1 METIAEFLART
12 YRERQERDAAAAG
25 VVISTVDKNPD
36 QVAGDLSLAQ
46 DWAKETGKPMPPM
59 PLVEEYRPV
68 FQQQIEAKRN
78 STVLSQNP
86 KLAEFLRDPQNA
98 ALARDDIS
106 GMSYWERVSKSF
118 KMGDAQTVEQ
128 GQEFTRDIG
137 TVLERGPLGRGLDAL
152 GDAADQLMT
161 GPDGE
166 PTLLGRLA
174 NFARSR
180 GMAADG
186 IPRQMVGGEDVTA
199 DQRADAIAGASLG
212 PLYEGAAALISEM
225 EKLQFAPMSYKD
237 VDSLGAGL
245 AFISENL
252 AMSLPQMAAAM
263 SSGAFSPLMQVITLG
278 GEANSE
284 LKERTDL
291 TEEQRV
297 AIASGAGVVMAG
309 LDYFGLSR
317 IFGGVPAGTV
327 VSEAVDGTLVKR
339 LVKNGVI
346 EAVART
352 LQAALA
358 EGTTEALQE
367 AIVVG
372 VTAMSGGEYTAE
384 EVIERLAQGFFAGA
398 GAGGAMRG
406 GVEAVAGGG
415 VAARR
420 MTEGDEKARAA
431 AENQEQIAEIAGA
444 AAQSKLRARIPDV
457 FRAWV
462 ERATENGPAENLYV
476 PADKFT
482 EYFQSIGMDPW
493 ALADE
498 MDGVSRSDLETA
510 LATGGDL
517 RIPTATYAARLAGS
531 EADQFFMENMR
542 FDPDEFTSSEAR
554 AFEDTKAEL
563 MAEAL
568 NEAERIFAE
577 QQELRTYEQEIFDT
591 MVERLRMAGR
601 ATDVATTEAALYP
614 AFYKVMAE
622 RAGIPLGEFIQRYPL
637 PQVRGDIPQGMQAKN
652 VDDLTRT
659 LATARAARQAGVNQ
673 PKTPL
678 LEFISNYGGIIDRG
692 GELAARDAA
701 VVRRGRGRKNLRLAR
716 DPDLFVSS
724 ASAEA
729 GRAFGPDDVAQAA
742 IEAGLMADN
751 PIVQEYRAAMLR
763 GDQVPDLSMALWD
776 EIDRELRGEATMTDE
791 DMNAGPS
798 QDDQIA
804 ELERYLGEIG
814 VSLDDDDAVIRQA
827 IERDQAEQ
835 RRMYGQDGPVKSEQN
850 LGAGETA
857 AMGAVIDALGAEVI
871 ERKYDG
877 SGFGDVAVLRANET
891 DLQISV
897 REDATGV
904 YLTNIAAK
912 AAGDLTEARAGSGVG
927 SAAINALKAY
937 AEKTGKPFAVVGATE
952 PARGFYEKMGMVP
965 ADVTLFMDDGYL
977 TAPASGEGGGG
988 FVYRPAGVSQIK
1000 TESAAFRRWFGGSKV
1015 VDADGEPL
1023 VVYHGTRAEFDAFA
1037 ESDEGIHFG
1046 TGSQAKMRNGKRV
1059 VDAYLKIENPKRVK
1073 DTSGNWKKA
1082 VKAAKAAGYD
1092 GLVYLNRYEG
1102 IPFERFEELRA
1113 RGISDER
1120 MDRMSDAEFRK
1131 LVPEASDSYIAFSP
1145 TQIKSVNN
1153 RGTFD
1158 ASDPRIMYQGAV
1170 DYTVKPPRKLWRGVV
1185 TGEQADGSEGLGT
1198 FMLGRGLYSSP
1209 SKKFAAMYGRPQ
1221 EVSIED
1227 GWPRNPLVLR
1237 GSATGPNLFQDYVL
1251 KNSGFRNMREFNAA
1265 FPDPADWVRSLGYDG
1280 VIAGDEVVK
1289 YQDVQ
1294 DGSRTYGQAAPEV
1307 VQPLY
1312 VVHNLSADKLRHAS
1326 DLGGLAAPSI
1336 AIARGDIGFDN
1347 FGEISLIGDPSMAD
1361 PKAKGVRAFNADV
1374 YSPRQPRARFKV
1386 KEKDAQRVFRAVRSV
1401 ADDLDLRSDMD
1412 ISGMER
1418 DGLSSISANM
1428 GIKAAWLRSL
1438 GEDIPV
1444 QYRDPDPAPVPVA
1457 GYEAFTAVDQFVL
1470 LDDPAFE
1477 AAVQASKDAWRAE
1490 REGKMAASLFAS
1502 TVDRVFDE
1510 NGKVRPSIV
1519 EGAARAVATRNREI
1533 ANYVPKERGD
1543 VDQYQSLIAIDAQ
1556 IAGREEQY
1564 SAWVRS
1570 EFGDVIGDA
1579 YFEDERGRRRDYTL
1593 TNLVREMTRSIRNG
1607 ENWNY
1612 GAGSVRAAVAPEFRN
1627 LSEVKAAR
1635 GQITESDAFGALK
1648 DELNSELFALADK
1661 FAPYHSSGDSFG
1673 WGDIFSEFL
1682 KDLAKGPRYLNEWQ
1696 ASIFSEPVPDD
1707 LIAEAGAFLEKLKG
1721 LPTEYFE
1728 IKMQRAVSLGEFK
1741 VALVP
1746 EKASAETVKTLTDAG
1761 VEVLRYGVEGRQ
1773 AALQRVAGKVFFQPA
1788 YHGSPHLFERFSL
1801 DKIGTGEGA
1810 QAFGW
1815 GMYFAGRKEV
1825 AEYYRNVLTEQ
1836 PNILRLKG
1844 GDVAAAIEQTK
1855 KNIAGLRDRV
1865 AEAEA
1870 RASTPAGRTTLAGWQ
1885 KQLAD
1890 NEAALA
1896 ELESG
1901 RGFGRLFEVDIPEDA
1916 ELLDWDAPLSEQ
1928 PASVLE
1934 KLQPLLPRFTAEDDA
1949 LLAELGVEVT
1959 GEATG
1964 ANPVLEMTGQ
1974 QFYEGLKDRLR
1985 SDRAASEA
1993 LRDAGIPGHRYL
2005 DGGSRADGDGSRNYV
2020 IYDDNRIQVTR
2031 FEQEQRGSIA
2041 FPGAG
2046 VGNGDTVISL
2056 FRKADLSTLMHESG
2070 HYFLTVLQDMAG
2082 KGEASAV
2089 AEFET
2094 IKAWWRSN
2102 AQAVA
2107 KDAMRVMPDVK
2118 VTEADVIAALDNGT
2132 TGNVLLDAAIDVGM
2146 QEQFA
2151 RSFEA
2156 YLMEGK
2162 APSVELRGA
2171 FEKFRAW
2178 LLSVYRSLRGLNVEI
2193 DDNIR
2198 AVFDRMLATD
2208 QEIAEAR
2215 TQTGDRG
2222 PMFTEAPAGMSPED
2236 WARYQAIGKAAQDE
2250 AASRLLAETMGP
2262 IRREQEAAYRAEKD
2276 AVRAEVEPQ
2285 INARREYRAIEW
2297 MGNRRWLG
2305 ADQPQ
2310 GLPDMRLDRQ
2320 ALVDR
2325 YGEGVLKTL
2334 PRGKFTLYA
2343 NEGGVDPEIA
2353 AGLFGFSSA
2362 DEMILALERAPRRA
2376 EAIAAE
2382 VEKIMF
2388 ERHGDP
2394 LRDGTVEAKA
2404 IEAVHGDKRARMLA
2418 IELDVL
2424 RAAPGGTKSAV
2435 AVFRE
2440 MARGTLAGMRV
2451 RDAMAANRYL
2461 TAERKAGEASYRAAA
2476 NGDMQAAAEAKR
2488 RQLLNHMLYT
2498 EARKIEAEVEAAEK
2512 LAARLQKKSTREKL
2526 AGDYLEAIDEILGR
2540 YDFRRLS
2547 GKAED
2552 RRGALQAYVERMKAE
2567 GRENELAIP
2576 ERILQ
2581 DAARTPYKRLTVE
2594 HLRGVVDSLKNIE
2607 HTARLKQKLID
2618 AQSQRDLD
2626 AVVDDILGAFDAN
2639 VKPQPPGRVGTT
2651 GERFRAGTRAFLD
2664 LVLNASSLLREIDGF
2679 KDLGPAFSNLKAPID
2694 AAMNRLQARREKAAM
2709 DLDALYGVYTKDERR
2724 KMAVRQFVPEIGASL
2739 SKWERIAVALNM
2751 GNEGNYQ
2758 RLTDTNVRGG
2768 FTEAQVKAIVA
2779 SLDARDARFV
2789 QSVWDYL
2796 ETFRGDIEAREKRV
2810 TGVAPKW
2817 VESRPVQI
2825 AGIDLRGGYYPLKYD
2840 PRLSSLARDDAAQD
2854 IAKSL
2859 QAGRFGKAQTRNGH
2873 LKERATSSG
2882 RPVELDISVLHR
2894 HVQQVVYDLELSE
2907 PVANSWRILQDGRI
2921 RDAFVNAGKQADFD
2935 ALEIWLKDVAE
2946 GELRA
2951 GDVAGQMAR
2960 RFKSNFTAAKLAFN
2974 LSTVAVQITGVAQ
2987 SMVVVGKADFLKG
3000 VQMALR
3006 PGIRDEVHAK
3016 SQFMRDRSTT
3026 FNKDI
3031 FDLYNDPRLGP
3042 VASRWTEIRNDWI
3055 APAGFWL
3062 MTKVQS
3068 YLVDVPTWLA
3078 GYQQGLRKF
3087 GGDEAKAVAY
3097 ADDIVKRSQASGIF
3111 SDRSAIERGS
3121 GSMRMRQNEF
3131 LRLFTTL
3138 GSYMFAK
3145 FNVAYER
3152 TGRARQVIEREGLS
3166 LRSAQEAVSWT
3177 IDVAFLF
3184 TLEAVLYAAIKG
3196 RLPDEEDDEDDD
3208 GMTDEWAAYLAKE
3221 TALSFMSTIP
3231 FVRDIGSVLTG
3242 FGGGGAYGAITEELA
3257 KPLIQAGQGE
3267 VDAALVK
3274 SVISATGLFTGLPSG
3289 QINRAVDAGW
3299 RQAEGDDVSPAEY
3312 LLGRIGK

>member
-12 YRERQERDAAAAG
+12 ARERQERDVAAAG
-25 VVISTVDKNPD
+25 VVISTTDKNPD

-46 DWAKETGKPMPPM
+46 DWAKETGRPVPPM

-78 STVLSQNP
+78 TTILSSSP
-86 KLAEFLRDPQNA
+86 KLAEWLRDPQNA

-118 KMGDAQTVEQ
+118 KMGDAKLVKQ
-128 GQEFTRDIG
+128 GHEFTRDIG

-180 GMAADG
+180 VMAADG
-186 IPRQMVGGEDVTA
+186 IPRQMVGGADVTA

-225 EKLQFAPMSYKD
+225 EKQQFAPMSYKD
-237 VDSLGAGL
+237 VDGLGAGL
-245 AFISENL
+245 QFISENL
-252 AMSLPQMAAAM
+252 SMSLPQMAAAM
-263 SSGAFSPLMQVITLG
+263 TSGAFSPFIQVITLG

-291 TEEQRV
+291 PEDQRV

-317 IFGGVPAGTV
+317 IFGGIPAGKV
-327 VSEAVDGTLVKR
+327 VTEAVEGTLVDR
-339 LVKNGVI
+339 LVKNGVS
-346 EAVART
+346 EAVGRT
-352 LQAALA
+352 IQAALA

-384 EVIERLAQGFFAGA
+384 EVIDRLAQGFFAGA

-415 VAARR
+415 AAARR
-420 MTEGDEKARAA
+420 MSEGDEKVRAA
-431 AENQEQIAEIAGA
+431 AENQERIAEIAEQS
-444 AAQSKLRARIPDV
+444 AQSKLRARMPDV

-462 ERATENGPAENLYV
+462 ERATENGPAESLYV

-482 EYFQSIGMDPW
+482 EYFQSIGMDPY

-542 FDPDEFTSSEAR
+542 FDPDEFTSAEAR

-591 MVERLRMAGR
+591 MVERLRIAGR

-622 RAGIPLGEFIQRYPL
+622 RAGIPLGEFIRRYPL
-637 PQVRGDIPQGMQAKN
+637 PQVRGDIPQGMQARD

-659 LATARAARQAGVNQ
+659 LATARAQREAGVSQ
-673 PKTPL
+673 PRTPL

-692 GELAARDAA
+692 GELAARDAE
-701 VVRRGRGRKNLRLAR
+701 VIRRGRGRKNLRLAR
-716 DPDLFVSS
+716 DPNLFVSS

-729 GRAFGPDDVAQAA
+729 GRAFGPDDVAMAA

-751 PIVQEYRAAMLR
+751 PVVQEYRAAMMR
-763 GDQVPDLSMALWD
+763 GDQVPDITLAFWD
-776 EIDRELRGEATMTDE
+776 EIDRELRGDATMTDE

-798 QDDQIA
+798 QDEQIA

-814 VSLDDDDAVIRQA
+814 VSLDDDDATIRAA

-835 RRMYGQDGPVKSEQN
+835 RRMYGQFAGPQS
-850 LGAGETA
+850 ETA
-857 AMGAVIDALGAEVI
+857 DIHAL
-871 ERKYDG
+871 
-877 SGFGDVAVLRANET
+877 
-891 DLQISV
+891 
-897 REDATGV
+897 
-904 YLTNIAAK
+904 
-912 AAGDLTEARAGSGVG
+912 ARAKDMIAGGA
-927 SAAINALKAY
+927 SA
-937 AEKTGKPFAVVGATE
+937 EQVRRETGWF
-952 PARGFYEKMGMVP
+952 RGPDMK
-965 ADVTLFMDDGYL
+965 
-977 TAPASGEGGGG
+977 
-988 FVYRPAGVSQIK
+988 
-1000 TESAAFRRWFGGSKV
+1000 W
-1015 VDADGEPL
+1015 
-1023 VVYHGTRAEFDAFA
+1023 
-1037 ESDEGIHFG
+1037 
-1046 TGSQAKMRNGKRV
+1046 
-1059 VDAYLKIENPKRVK
+1059 
-1073 DTSGNWKKA
+1073 
-1082 VKAAKAAGYD
+1082 
-1092 GLVYLNRYEG
+1092 RYE
-1102 IPFERFEELRA
+1102 
-1113 RGISDER
+1113 ISDEDARFSTAGIVTPEDVAAEIGDEIKVAPDPKNPDLFRATWGEGQNYTGAFGRSEQDAIDSLLRAIAKKRTPADAFNPSNIKSGTEYALGDILDHDRLFAAYPDLKMIPVRFDSDLKSWGAVNGYGSEMTLNADRIKAEGGDLMSTILHEVQHLIQRREGFARGGNTEMSAQVKTALQRLVQSKQGEVSRFENENRLLFMEADEARRMVGYANMFQDFDRLMGYSR
-1120 MDRMSDAEFRK
+1120 MDRPSGVFRHIRNATQWFHTPIIRENADLNLRASELYRSLYALPRRGPKRNAFLRQFSFDLAQLLREAVPPARWEMLTNDSRKTTSMLKALEREASRASAKLKPHYELKKDARIAKDQSDANQYRSPFEVYQLLAGEVEARNTQNRAAMTDAERRDTP
-1131 LVPEASDSYIAFSP
+1131 PEA
-1145 TQIKSVNN
+1145 TM
-1153 RGTFD
+1153 T
-1158 ASDPRIMYQGAV
+1158 V
-1170 DYTVKPPRKLWRGVV
+1170 DRDRGVRDRISTEDV
-1185 TGEQADGSEGLGT
+1185 IVVMQTGEIDTPFIANMEAPEG
-1198 FMLGRGLYSSP
+1198 
-1209 SKKFAAMYGRPQ
+1209 
-1221 EVSIED
+1221 
-1227 GWPRNPLVLR
+1227 
-1237 GSATGPNLFQDYVL
+1237 
-1251 KNSGFRNMREFNAA
+1251 
-1265 FPDPADWVRSLGYDG
+1265 
-1280 VIAGDEVVK
+1280 
-1289 YQDVQ
+1289 
-1294 DGSRTYGQAAPEV
+1294 RTYGQAARTIEV
-1307 VQPLY
+1307 GGIELPVNSDGTVTVYHGTTAEAADMIVRAGVLRSAAEPSVY
-1312 VVHNLSADKLRHAS
+1312 VTTAVT
-1326 DLGGLAAPSI
+1326 GETGY
-1336 AIARGDIGFDN
+1336 GDGTVVAVDVM
-1347 FGEISLIGDPSMAD
+1347 PSMLRLDDEFPDGRAD
-1361 PKAKGVRAFNADV
+1361 FAIDRPAVRVVRA
-1374 YSPRQPRARFKV
+1374 R
-1386 KEKDAQRVFRAVRSV
+1386 
-1401 ADDLDLRSDMD
+1401 
-1412 ISGMER
+1412 I
-1418 DGLSSISANM
+1418 
-1428 GIKAAWLRSL
+1428 
-1438 GEDIPV
+1438 
-1444 QYRDPDPAPVPVA
+1444 VA
-1457 GYEAFTAVDQFVL
+1457 GG
-1470 LDDPAFE
+1470 
-1477 AAVQASKDAWRAE
+1477 S
-1490 REGKMAASLFAS
+1490 GK
-1502 TVDRVFDE
+1502 TY
-1510 NGKVRPSIV
+1510 N
-1519 EGAARAVATRNREI
+1519 
-1533 ANYVPKERGD
+1533 
-1543 VDQYQSLIAIDAQ
+1543 
-1556 IAGREEQY
+1556 
-1564 SAWVRS
+1564 
-1570 EFGDVIGDA
+1570 
-1579 YFEDERGRRRDYTL
+1579 
-1593 TNLVREMTRSIRNG
+1593 
-1607 ENWNY
+1607 
-1612 GAGSVRAAVAPEFRN
+1612 
-1627 LSEVKAAR
+1627 
-1635 GQITESDAFGALK
+1635 
-1648 DELNSELFALADK
+1648 
-1661 FAPYHSSGDSFG
+1661 
-1673 WGDIFSEFL
+1673 
-1682 KDLAKGPRYLNEWQ
+1682 
-1696 ASIFSEPVPDD
+1696 
-1707 LIAEAGAFLEKLKG
+1707 
-1721 LPTEYFE
+1721 
-1728 IKMQRAVSLGEFK
+1728 
-1741 VALVP
+1741 
-1746 EKASAETVKTLTDAG
+1746 
-1761 VEVLRYGVEGRQ
+1761 
-1773 AALQRVAGKVFFQPA
+1773 QPA

-1801 DKIGTGEGA
+1801 NAIGTGEGA

-1815 GMYFAGRKEV
+1815 GLYFAGRREV
-1825 AEYYRNVLTEQ
+1825 AEYYRQTLTLDQGFTFDGKPGLTRAEIGDLVNAEFPGFLDNVS
-1836 PNILRLKG
+1836 
-1844 GDVAAAIEQTK
+1844 
-1855 KNIAGLRDRV
+1855 
-1865 AEAEA
+1865 
-1870 RASTPAGRTTLAGWQ
+1870 RASGVSDKLI
-1885 KQLAD
+1885 D
-1890 NEAALA
+1890 DIVY
-1896 ELESG
+1896 G
-1901 RGFGRLFEVDIPEDA
+1901 RGDRQYKDGSDRARVYDALKDRISRPDAGRLFEVDIPEDA

-1928 PASVLE
+1928 PAAVLE

-1959 GEATG
+1959 DEATG

-1974 QFYEGLKDRLR
+1974 QFYEWLKDSLR

-1993 LRDAGIPGHRYL
+1993 LRSAGIPGHRYL
-2005 DGGSRADGDGSRNYV
+2005 DGGSRADGDGTRNYV
-2020 IYDDNRIQVTR
+2020 IYDEDRIQVTR
-2031 FEQEQRGSIA
+2031 FEQEQRGSVA
-2041 FPGAG
+2041 FPSAG
-2046 VGNGDTVISL
+2046 VGNGDTVVSL
-2056 FRKADLSTLMHESG
+2056 FRKADLSTFLHESG
-2070 HYFLTVLQDMAG
+2070 HYFLTVMQDMAG

-2089 AEFET
+2089 AEFDT
-2094 IKAWWRSN
+2094 LKAWWRSN
-2102 AQAVA
+2102 AAAVA

-2162 APSVELRGA
+2162 APSVELRTA

-2178 LLSVYRSLRGLNVEI
+2178 LVSVYRSLRGLNVEI

-2236 WARYQAIGKAAQDE
+2236 WARYQAIGQAAQDE
-2250 AASRLLAETMGP
+2250 AASRLLAETMAP
-2262 IRREQEAAYRAEKD
+2262 IRREAEAAYRAEKD

-2285 INARREYRAIEW
+2285 VNARREYRAIEW

-2320 ALVDR
+2320 TLVDR

-2353 AGLFGFSSA
+2353 AGLFGFGSA
-2362 DEMILALERAPRRA
+2362 DEMIRALERAPKRA
-2376 EAIAAE
+2376 EAITAE
-2382 VEKIMF
+2382 VEKVMF

-2552 RRGALQAYVERMKAE
+2552 RRGALAAYVERMKAE

-2576 ERILQ
+2576 ERVLQ

-2626 AVVDDILGAFDAN
+2626 AVVDDILGAFDDN

-2651 GERFRAGTRAFLD
+2651 GERIRAGTRAFLD
-2664 LVLNASSLLREIDGF
+2664 LVLNAGTLLREIDGF

-2709 DLDALYGVYTKDERR
+2709 DLDALYEVYTKDERR

-2758 RLTDTNVRGG
+2758 RLTDTKVRGG

-2779 SLDARDARFV
+2779 SLDARDAQFV

-2796 ETFRGDIEAREKRV
+2796 ETFRSDIAAREKRV
-2810 TGVAPKW
+2810 TGVEPKW
-2817 VESRPVQI
+2817 VEARPVQI

-2987 SMVVVGKADFLKG
+2987 SMVVIGKADFLKG

-3055 APAGFWL
+3055 APAGFYL

-3111 SDRSAIERGS
+3111 SDRSAVERGS
-3121 GSMRMRQNEF
+3121 ASMRTRQNEF

-3274 SVISATGLFTGLPSG
+3274 SVISATGLFTGLPAG

>member
-1 METIAEFLART
+1 MESISEFIART
-12 YRERQERDAAAAG
+12 ARERQERDAAAAG

-36 QVAGDLSLAQ
+36 QVAGDMALAQ
-46 DWAKETGKPMPPM
+46 QWAQETGNPMPPM

-86 KLAEFLRDPQNA
+86 KLAAWLRDPQNA
-98 ALARDDIS
+98 ALAKDDVENMGAFEATVNAVQRF
-106 GMSYWERVSKSF
+106 GMSIPQTYNQAMAARFAGQAQDAQRSFAEIVYDERDPIIVDGVEVARALPGPGDAVSAGWRYLTSRWTDLVTDPEAQAQRYQMAAGEMRRAIAETPMTADAQAIGQRAMSINTGSI
-118 KMGDAQTVEQ
+118 MGDV
-128 GQEFTRDIG
+128 
-137 TVLERGPLGRGLDAL
+137 
-152 GDAADQLMT
+152 AA
-161 GPDGE
+161 
-166 PTLLGRLA
+166 
-174 NFARSR
+174 FA
-180 GMAADG
+180 DL
-186 IPRQMVGGEDVTA
+186 IGEDPLSFASFLAQVSA
-199 DQRADAIAGASLG
+199 ESLPAIGASLG
-212 PLYEGAAALISEM
+212 VGLATRDLRAAALTMGVLSGVRE
-225 EKLQFAPMSYKD
+225 Y
-237 VDSLGAGL
+237 GASAIELIEENGYDPRTPEGAL
-245 AFISENL
+245 AAIRDEE
-252 AMSLPQMAAAM
+252 
-263 SSGAFSPLMQVITLG
+263 LMR
-278 GEANSE
+278 EANA
-284 LKERTDL
+284 RGL
-291 TEEQRV
+291 TR
-297 AIASGAGVVMAG
+297 SVV
-309 LDYFGLSR
+309 
-317 IFGGVPAGTV
+317 I
-327 VSEAVDGTLVKR
+327 
-339 LVKNGVI
+339 
-346 EAVART
+346 
-352 LQAALA
+352 
-358 EGTTEALQE
+358 
-367 AIVVG
+367 
-372 VTAMSGGEYTAE
+372 
-384 EVIERLAQGFFAGA
+384 
-398 GAGGAMRG
+398 GAMDTLSF
-406 GVEAVAGGG
+406 AVAGVRLADNTFLNVAAQSVAQAAMGASGEALGQVSSGQRFNIVDVIIEGMAEFVTAPVEVG
-415 VAARR
+415 VAGVSTFR
-420 MTEGDEKARAA
+420 ENQARARVA
-431 AENQEQIAEIAGA
+431 ADRQRQIEAIAQQSM
-444 AAQSKLRARIPDV
+444 QSKLRARMPDV

-542 FDPDEFTSSEAR
+542 FDPDEFTSAEAR

-601 ATDVATTEAALYP
+601 ATDVAKTEAALYP

-622 RAGIPLGEFIQRYPL
+622 RAGIPLGEFIRRYPL
-637 PQVRGDIPQGMQAKN
+637 PQVRGDTPQGMQAKN

-673 PKTPL
+673 PQTPL

-751 PIVQEYRAAMLR
+751 PVVMEYKAAMER
-763 GDQVPDLSMALWD
+763 GDQIPDITRALWD
-776 EIDRELRGEATMTDE
+776 EIDRELRGDATMTDE

-814 VSLDDDDAVIRQA
+814 VSLDDDDATIRAA

-835 RRMYGQDGPVKSEQN
+835 RRMYGQAEPVGSDAFREWAGTDAPVIEPNKINSTDFSRPGPFVMRAFHGTTHDFDRFDASIRGNREGQFGAVNYFTSSEADASGNYGDAGPDLTARIERRAEEISEAMYDDPEAYGLDPEQAEDFGVRIDRAREIARQEVAGGEART
-850 LGAGETA
+850 LEVYIRTERPFVIGGEIAGERSPFIEF
-857 AMGAVIDALGAEVI
+857 VDFEALDRQAI
-871 ERKYDG
+871 ERVAENEGVTVQEIEANRDDYQDMLDDARYEIQDEAENPLIVAVQTVADRYGVDPGDLFNDLYEITSEGATHSQLEQSLRSSEALMYAEDPEDG
-877 SGFGDVAVLRANET
+877 SLVGYQMLAEIIRELGFDSIILKNADIRFSTMEMQPFTSHVHVFDEFN
-891 DLQISV
+891 
-897 REDATGV
+897 
-904 YLTNIAAK
+904 TNIKAVNNQGSFDRNDPRILYQGAAPDTPVQRLISQARERIARK
-912 AAGDLTEARAGSGVG
+912 EAMSEELA
-927 SAAINALKAY
+927 SA
-937 AEKTGKPFAVVGATE
+937 GKPVMF
-952 PARGFYEKMGMVP
+952 
-965 ADVTLFMDDGYL
+965 
-977 TAPASGEGGGG
+977 
-988 FVYRPAGVSQIK
+988 
-1000 TESAAFRRWFGGSKV
+1000 
-1015 VDADGEPL
+1015 
-1023 VVYHGTRAEFDAFA
+1023 
-1037 ESDEGIHFG
+1037 
-1046 TGSQAKMRNGKRV
+1046 
-1059 VDAYLKIENPKRVK
+1059 
-1073 DTSGNWKKA
+1073 
-1082 VKAAKAAGYD
+1082 
-1092 GLVYLNRYEG
+1092 
-1102 IPFERFEELRA
+1102 
-1113 RGISDER
+1113 
-1120 MDRMSDAEFRK
+1120 
-1131 LVPEASDSYIAFSP
+1131 EASDGQRAMAGPDMS
-1145 TQIKSVNN
+1145 
-1153 RGTFD
+1153 
-1158 ASDPRIMYQGAV
+1158 
-1170 DYTVKPPRKLWRGVV
+1170 KPGGFRLTYLG
-1185 TGEQADGSEGLGT
+1185 ADGQPSGHSEFKTLKEAVRRALDDQFEPVG
-1198 FMLGRGLYSSP
+1198 GR
-1209 SKKFAAMYGRPQ
+1209 
-1221 EVSIED
+1221 
-1227 GWPRNPLVLR
+1227 
-1237 GSATGPNLFQDYVL
+1237 
-1251 KNSGFRNMREFNAA
+1251 
-1265 FPDPADWVRSLGYDG
+1265 
-1280 VIAGDEVVK
+1280 
-1289 YQDVQ
+1289 
-1294 DGSRTYGQAAPEV
+1294 YGQAAIRDLASVEAVAAAAGVDLSVSEYGGLINVSRIIAGERGKGSGTRVMEALAEYADATGKMIALTP
-1307 VQPLY
+1307 
-1312 VVHNLSADKLRHAS
+1312 SAD
-1326 DLGGLAAPSI
+1326 
-1336 AIARGDIGFDN
+1336 
-1347 FGEISLIGDPSMAD
+1347 FG
-1361 PKAKGVRAFNADV
+1361 
-1374 YSPRQPRARFKV
+1374 
-1386 KEKDAQRVFRAVRSV
+1386 
-1401 ADDLDLRSDMD
+1401 
-1412 ISGMER
+1412 
-1418 DGLSSISANM
+1418 
-1428 GIKAAWLRSL
+1428 
-1438 GEDIPV
+1438 
-1444 QYRDPDPAPVPVA
+1444 
-1457 GYEAFTAVDQFVL
+1457 
-1470 LDDPAFE
+1470 
-1477 AAVQASKDAWRAE
+1477 
-1490 REGKMAASLFAS
+1490 
-1502 TVDRVFDE
+1502 
-1510 NGKVRPSIV
+1510 
-1519 EGAARAVATRNREI
+1519 
-1533 ANYVPKERGD
+1533 
-1543 VDQYQSLIAIDAQ
+1543 
-1556 IAGREEQY
+1556 
-1564 SAWVRS
+1564 
-1570 EFGDVIGDA
+1570 
-1579 YFEDERGRRRDYTL
+1579 
-1593 TNLVREMTRSIRNG
+1593 
-1607 ENWNY
+1607 
-1612 GAGSVRAAVAPEFRN
+1612 GSVSRLRQFYKRFGFIDNKGRN
-1627 LSEVKAAR
+1627 
-1635 GQITESDAFGALK
+1635 K
-1648 DELNSELFALADK
+1648 D
-1661 FAPYHSSGDSFG
+1661 
-1673 WGDIFSEFL
+1673 FST
-1682 KDLAKGPRYLNEWQ
+1682 R
-1696 ASIFSEPVPDD
+1696 
-1707 LIAEAGAFLEKLKG
+1707 
-1721 LPTEYFE
+1721 
-1728 IKMQRAVSLGEFK
+1728 
-1741 VALVP
+1741 
-1746 EKASAETVKTLTDAG
+1746 ETMYRMPNTR
-1761 VEVLRYGVEGRQ
+1761 RYG
-1773 AALQRVAGKVFFQPA
+1773 QPA

-1801 DKIGTGEGA
+1801 GAIGTGEGA

-1815 GMYFAGRKEV
+1815 GMYFAGRREV
-1825 AEYYRNVLTEQ
+1825 AEYYRQTLTLDQGFTFDGKPGLTRAEIGDLVNAEFPGFLDNVS
-1836 PNILRLKG
+1836 
-1844 GDVAAAIEQTK
+1844 
-1855 KNIAGLRDRV
+1855 
-1865 AEAEA
+1865 
-1870 RASTPAGRTTLAGWQ
+1870 RASGVSDKLI
-1885 KQLAD
+1885 D
-1890 NEAALA
+1890 DIVY
-1896 ELESG
+1896 G
-1901 RGFGRLFEVDIPEDA
+1901 RGDRQYKDGSDRARVYDALKDRISRPDAGRLFEVDIPEDA

-1964 ANPVLEMTGQ
+1964 ADPVLEMTGA
-1974 QFYEGLKDRLR
+1974 QFYQDLADRLGATNWPVGANADQR
-1985 SDRAASEA
+1985 RAVVRNAHRAASEA
-1993 LRDAGIPGHRYL
+1993 LRASGIPGHRYL

-2020 IYDDNRIQVTR
+2020 IYDEDRIQVTR
-2031 FEQEQRGSIA
+2031 FEQEQRGSVA

-2056 FRKADLSTLMHESG
+2056 FRKADLSTFLHESG

-2222 PMFTEAPAGMSPED
+2222 PMFTEAPAGMSPDD
-2236 WARYQAIGKAAQDE
+2236 WARYQAIGQAAQDE
-2250 AASRLLAETMGP
+2250 AASRLLAETMAP

-2362 DEMILALERAPRRA
+2362 DEMILALERAPKRA

-2435 AVFRE
+2435 SVFRE

-2576 ERILQ
+2576 ERVLQ

-2664 LVLNASSLLREIDGF
+2664 LVLNATTLLREIDGF

-2810 TGVAPKW
+2810 TGVSPKW
-2817 VESRPVQI
+2817 VEARPVQI

-3078 GYQQGLRKF
+3078 GYNQGLRKF

-3111 SDRSAIERGS
+3111 SDRSAVERGS

-3208 GMTDEWAAYLAKE
+3208 GMTDEWAAYLAKG

-3274 SVISATGLFTGLPSG
+3274 SVISATGLFTGLPAG

>member
-12 YRERQERDAAAAG
+12 ARERQGQDAAAAG
-25 VVISTVDKNPD
+25 IVISTVDKNPD
-36 QVAGDLSLAQ
+36 QFAGDMTLAQ
-46 DWAKETGKPMPPM
+46 DWAKETGKPVPPM

-78 STVLSQNP
+78 STVLAGNP
-86 KLAEFLRDPQNA
+86 KLAAWLRDPQNS
-98 ALARDDIS
+98 ALARDDLEGLS
-106 GMSYWERVSKSF
+106 FWEGKVLNSPGALTRAVGRGAERVTTIPGALAGRMNAEVANDIGKTF
-118 KMGDAQTVEQ
+118 DQILAEEAAKYNGEVPPALMGDVRRKAQLRFDMTDGLTEVDRDRF
-128 GQEFTRDIG
+128 QEEARAQFQSVVDTMKRIEAVPMSEAASRFRDETLKSADNTLMG
-137 TVLERGPLGRGLDAL
+137 VLSAFGSDPSGGISFLLET
-152 GDAADQLMT
+152 AA
-161 GPDGE
+161 E
-166 PTLLGRLA
+166 
-174 NFARSR
+174 S
-180 GMAADG
+180 
-186 IPRQMVGGEDVTA
+186 IPQ
-199 DQRADAIAGASLG
+199 I
-212 PLYEGAAALISEM
+212 GAAGVATL
-225 EKLQFAPMSYKD
+225 A
-237 VDSLGAGL
+237 AG
-245 AFISENL
+245 
-252 AMSLPQMAAAM
+252 P
-263 SSGAFSPLMQVITLG
+263 
-278 GEANSE
+278 
-284 LKERTDL
+284 
-291 TEEQRV
+291 
-297 AIASGAGVVMAG
+297 GAGVATMGAASF
-309 LDYFGLSR
+309 LTESTTE
-317 IFGGVPAGTV
+317 TV
-327 VSEAVDGTLVKR
+327 QFLREKNIDLTTPEAAFQVLGDQSLLQEAVDRGLARGMIVGLLDAVSGGVAGQQLAKSALGNLFLQSLAQAGLGGAGEAGAQMATDGTLNWADIVT
-339 LVKNGVI
+339 
-346 EAVART
+346 E
-352 LQAALA
+352 ALA
-358 EGTTEALQE
+358 EFATSPIEIAAL
-367 AIVVG
+367 
-372 VTAMSGGEYTAE
+372 
-384 EVIERLAQGFFAGA
+384 
-398 GAGGAMRG
+398 GGAKLTEVRRNQIRAK
-406 GVEAVAGGG
+406 EA
-415 VAARR
+415 AAR
-420 MTEGDEKARAA
+420 EA
-431 AENQEQIAEIAGA
+431 QITEIAQA
-444 AAQSKLRARIPDV
+444 SMASKLRARMPDV

-482 EYFQSIGMDPW
+482 EYFQSIGMDPY

-498 MDGVSRSDLETA
+498 MDGVGRADLETA

-517 RIPTATYAARLAGS
+517 RIPTSTYAAKLAGS
-531 EADQFFMENMR
+531 DADQFFMENMR
-542 FDPDEFTSSEAR
+542 FDPDEFTSAEAR

-563 MAEAL
+563 MAEAM
-568 NEAERIFAE
+568 NEAEKIFAD

-591 MVERLRMAGR
+591 MVERLRIAGR

-622 RAGIPLGEFIQRYPL
+622 RAGIPLGEFIRRYPL
-637 PQVRGDIPQGMQAKN
+637 PQVRGDIPQGMQARD

-659 LATARAARQAGVNQ
+659 LATARAQREAGVNQ
-673 PKTPL
+673 PRTPL
-678 LEFISNYGGIIDRG
+678 LEFISNWGGISDMG

-701 VVRRGRGRKNLRLAR
+701 VVKRGRGRKSLRLQR
-716 DPDLFVSS
+716 DPALPTRDAALR
-724 ASAEA
+724 
-729 GRAFGPDDVAQAA
+729 GYGPDDVAQAA

-751 PIVQEYRAAMLR
+751 PIVMEYQRAMAA
-763 GDQVPDLSMALWD
+763 GDPVPDITQAIWE
-776 EIDRELRGEATMTDE
+776 EIDKELRGEASTRAE

-804 ELERYLGEIG
+804 EMERYLAELG

-827 IERDQAEQ
+827 IERDQAAQ
-835 RRMYGQDGPVKSEQN
+835 RRMYGQDGLIATDSE
-850 LGAGETA
+850 AFKA
-857 AMGAVIDALGAEVI
+857 W
-871 ERKYDG
+871 
-877 SGFGDVAVLRANET
+877 FGD
-891 DLQISV
+891 SV
-897 REDATGV
+897 VTGP
-904 YLTNIAAK
+904 
-912 AAGDLTEARAGSGVG
+912 G
-927 SAAINALKAY
+927 
-937 AEKTGKPFAVVGATE
+937 
-952 PARGFYEKMGMVP
+952 
-965 ADVTLFMDDGYL
+965 
-977 TAPASGEGGGG
+977 
-988 FVYRPAGVSQIK
+988 
-1000 TESAAFRRWFGGSKV
+1000 
-1015 VDADGEPL
+1015 GEPL
-1023 VVYHGTRAEFDAFA
+1023 VVYHGTDRQFEAFNADAPSATGVTTRAFFFT
-1037 ESDEGIHFG
+1037 ESQGVADGYG
-1046 TGSQAKMRNGKRV
+1046 DNVMPV
-1059 VDAYLKIENPKRVK
+1059 YLKIESPVELDFGGKSRVFF
-1073 DTSGNWKKA
+1073 DGEMRSPSEL
-1082 VKAAKAAGYD
+1082 AARIAEINDDLAIGAFDLDGDLRYELEGAGWDYLGAETID
-1092 GLVYLNRYEG
+1092 GLVLKNVDD
-1102 IPFERFEELRA
+1102 
-1113 RGISDER
+1113 S
-1120 MDRMSDAEFRK
+1120 MSMFGGEITTHY
-1131 LVPEASDSYIAFSP
+1131 VAFTP

-1158 ASDPRIMYQGAV
+1158 ASDPRILYQGAN
-1170 DYTVKPPRKLWRGVV
+1170 
-1185 TGEQADGSEGLGT
+1185 
-1198 FMLGRGLYSSP
+1198 
-1209 SKKFAAMYGRPQ
+1209 
-1221 EVSIED
+1221 EV
-1227 GWPRNPLVLR
+1227 
-1237 GSATGPNLFQDYVL
+1237 ATAL
-1251 KNSGFRNMREFNAA
+1251 
-1265 FPDPADWVRSLGYDG
+1265 
-1280 VIAGDEVVK
+1280 
-1289 YQDVQ
+1289 
-1294 DGSRTYGQAAPEV
+1294 PE
-1307 VQPLY
+1307 QPLY
-1312 VVHNLSADKLRHAS
+1312 VVHNLSAEKLRYATE
-1326 DLGGLAAPSI
+1326 LGGLAAPSI
-1336 AIARGDIGFDN
+1336 AIARGDIGFDQ

-1361 PKAKGVRAFNADV
+1361 PKKKGVRAFNADV

-1386 KEKDAQRVFRAVRSV
+1386 KEKDANRVFKAVRSV
-1401 ADDLDLRSDMD
+1401 ADDLDLRTDMD

-1438 GEDIPV
+1438 GEDIP
-1444 QYRDPDPAPVPVA
+1444 
-1457 GYEAFTAVDQFVL
+1457 
-1470 LDDPAFE
+1470 
-1477 AAVQASKDAWRAE
+1477 
-1490 REGKMAASLFAS
+1490 
-1502 TVDRVFDE
+1502 
-1510 NGKVRPSIV
+1510 
-1519 EGAARAVATRNREI
+1519 ARRNREI
-1533 ANYVPKERGD
+1533 AQYVPKERGD
-1543 VDQYQSLIAIDAQ
+1543 VDQYQTMIAIDAQ
-1556 IAGREEQY
+1556 IAGREDQY
-1564 SAWVRS
+1564 SDWVRS

-1579 YFEDERGRRRDYTL
+1579 YFEDANGRRRDYTMA
-1593 TNLVREMTRSIRNG
+1593 NIVREMTRGLRDAEG
-1607 ENWNY
+1607 FNY
-1612 GAGSVRAAVAPEFRN
+1612 GVGNVRATVAPEFRTMA
-1627 LSEVKAAR
+1627 EIKAAR
-1635 GQITESDAFGALK
+1635 EQIVTEQAMDALK
-1648 DELNSELFALADK
+1648 TEVGNELFALADK
-1661 FAPYHSSGDSFG
+1661 FAPYHSSGKGFG

-1682 KDLAKGPRYLNEWQ
+1682 KDMGKGRRFVDQWQ
-1696 ASIFSEPVPDD
+1696 ATIFSEPVPDE
-1707 LIAEAGAFLEKLKG
+1707 LLAEAAAYLQKLRD

-1801 DKIGTGEGA
+1801 EKIGTGEGA

-1815 GMYFAGRKEV
+1815 GLYFAGRKEV
-1825 AEYYRNVLTEQ
+1825 AEYYRNALS
-1836 PNILRLKG
+1836 
-1844 GDVAAAIEQTK
+1844 
-1855 KNIAGLRDRV
+1855 
-1865 AEAEA
+1865 A
-1870 RASTPAGRTTLAGWQ
+1870 RAGNMMSQRVEVNGTEIPWTDLSQDEKMLVAVMSDNGNDWQ
-1885 KQLAD
+1885 KAYDAIPDDFLPTAVD
-1890 NEAALA
+1890 RYRAAL
-1896 ELESG
+1896 LEMQRKG
-1901 RGFGRLFEVDIPEDA
+1901 YTFKPHGRLFEVDIPEDA
-1916 ELLDWDAPLSEQ
+1916 ELLDWDAPLSKQ
-1928 PASVLE
+1928 PEGVRDALDAI
-1934 KLQPLLPRFTAEDDA
+1934 LPPEYDLGPAQDYRNFTIRNVKGPRGGNPIGSIRQEGETFTAFFDGSEIGKFTSEGDA
-1949 LLAELGVEVT
+1949 FAAVANADGGRDNMTGATAYKLLSRELGSD
-1959 GEATG
+1959 AT
-1964 ANPVLEMTGQ
+1964 
-1974 QFYEGLKDRLR
+1974 
-1985 SDRAASEA
+1985 ASEA
-1993 LRDAGIPGHRYL
+1993 LRAAGIPGHRYL
-2005 DGGSRADGDGSRNYV
+2005 DGGSRADGDGTRNYV
-2020 IYDDNRIQVTR
+2020 IYDDSRIQVTR
-2031 FEQEQRGSIA
+2031 FEQEQRGSVA
-2041 FPGAG
+2041 FPSAG
-2046 VGNGDTVISL
+2046 VGNGDTVVSL
-2056 FRKADLSTLMHESG
+2056 FRKADLSTFLHESG
-2070 HYFLTVLQDMAG
+2070 HYFLTVMQDMAG

-2089 AEFET
+2089 AEFDT

-2102 AQAVA
+2102 AAAVA

-2118 VTEADVIAALDNGT
+2118 VTEADVISALDNGT
-2132 TGNVLLDAAIDVGM
+2132 TGDVLKDAAIDVGM

-2151 RSFEA
+2151 RGFEA

-2208 QEIAEAR
+2208 EQIAEAR

-2236 WARYQAIGKAAQDE
+2236 WDRYQAIGQAAQDE
-2250 AASRLLAETMGP
+2250 AAARLLAETMAP
-2262 IRREQEAAYRAEKD
+2262 IRREQEQAYRAEKEN
-2276 AVRAEVEPQ
+2276 VRADVEPVV
-2285 INARREYRAIEW
+2285 NARREYRAIEW

-2320 ALVDR
+2320 TLVDR

-2353 AGLFGFSSA
+2353 AGLFGFGSA
-2362 DEMILALERAPRRA
+2362 DEMIRALERAPKRS
-2376 EAIAAE
+2376 EAITAE
-2382 VEKIMF
+2382 VEKLMF

-2435 AVFRE
+2435 SVFRE

-2461 TAERKAGEASYRAAA
+2461 TAERKAGEASYRAASA
-2476 NGDMQAAAEAKR
+2476 GDLPAAAEAKR

-2512 LAARLQKKSTREKL
+2512 LAARLQKKSVREKL

-2540 YDFRRLS
+2540 YDFRRIS

-2552 RRGALQAYVERMKAE
+2552 RRGALLAYVERMKAE

-2576 ERILQ
+2576 ERVLQ

-2626 AVVDDILGAFDAN
+2626 AVVDDILGAFDDN

-2651 GERFRAGTRAFLD
+2651 GERFRSGVRGFID
-2664 LVLNASSLLREIDGF
+2664 LVLNAGTLLREIDGF
-2679 KDLGPAFSNLKAPID
+2679 KDLGPAFSNIKAPID
-2694 AAMNRLQARREKAAM
+2694 AAMNRLQARREKAAI
-2709 DLDALYGVYTKDERR
+2709 DLDALYDVYTKDERR

-2758 RLTDTNVRGG
+2758 RLTDTKVRGG
-2768 FTEAQVKAIVA
+2768 FTEAQVKAIIA

-2796 ETFRGDIEAREKRV
+2796 DGYRADIAAREKRV
-2810 TGVAPKW
+2810 TGIEPKW
-2817 VESRPVQI
+2817 VEGRPVQI
-2825 AGIDLRGGYYPLKYD
+2825 GGVDLKGGYYPLKYD
-2840 PRLSSLARDDAAQD
+2840 ARMSSLARDDAAQD

-2859 QAGRFGKAQTRNGH
+2859 QSGRFGKAQTRNGH

-2907 PVANSWRILQDGRI
+2907 PVSNSWRILQDGRI

-2951 GDVAGQMAR
+2951 ASEVGQLAR

-3016 SQFMRDRSTT
+3016 SIFMRDRSTT

-3087 GGDEAKAVAY
+3087 GNDEAKAIAY
-3097 ADDIVKRSQASGIF
+3097 ADDIVKRSQASGLF

-3121 GSMRMRQNEF
+3121 ADMRTRQNEF

-3152 TGRARQVIEREGLS
+3152 TGRARQVIDREGLS

-3208 GMTDEWAAYLAKE
+3208 GMADEWAAYLAKE
-3221 TALSFMSTIP
+3221 TALSLMSTIP

-3242 FGGGGAYGAITEELA
+3242 FGGGGAYGAITEELG
-3257 KPLIQAGQGE
+3257 KPLVQINQGE
-3267 VDAALVK
+3267 VDKALVK

-3289 QINRAVDAGW
+3289 QINRAVEAGW
-3299 RQAEGDDVSPAEY
+3299 RQAEGEDVSPAEY
-3312 LLGRIGK
+3312 LLGRMGN